1 MNKTQT
7 AMNKTPY
14 FHKPIHTTSARK
26 REIERVLRLIRAVKS
41 MKELKRETVRE
52 FFFFFLLPGP
62 YEWLSLRFHILKS
75 QKKKFNF
82 FMEYFGICHRIFY
95 SIFLF
100 SEETTH
106 RMGSALVNT
115 IFFFFFFF

>member
-1 MNKTQT
+1 
-7 AMNKTPY
+7 MNKTPY

-26 REIERVLRLIRAVKS
+26 REIERVMRLIRAVKS

-75 QKKKFNF
+75 QKKKNLIFLWNILEYVI
-82 FMEYFGICHRIFY
+82 EYFIPYFCFQRKPPTDWVQH
-95 SIFLF
+95 L
-100 SEETTH
+100 
-106 RMGSALVNT
+106 
-115 IFFFFFFF
+115 

>member
-52 FFFFFLLPGP
+52 FFFFSFCQDHTSG
-62 YEWLSLRFHILKS
+62 
-75 QKKKFNF
+75 
-82 FMEYFGICHRIFY
+82 
-95 SIFLF
+95 
-100 SEETTH
+100 
-106 RMGSALVNT
+106 
-115 IFFFFFFF
+115 